1 MKPRNSPIWEHFIE
15 STKPENS
22 NGSIV
27 LCQINGCWNI
37 LKAPLRRKPK
47 VDSFFTLSSSFA
59 SPGGRTPAP
68 VSSTSTRDNED
79 KKMHL
84 LIPKMIILDFEP
96 FSLVERPGF
105 LSLLHSLNRNYVV
118 RSWKFYTEL
127 LPAKSLYKW
136 QRTNQ
141 KATEGWGLSDCCSS
155 NGWLVSSSL
164 WIHWCHNN
172 LHHQEL
178 EEGYPGFRQSSLWWE
193 PYSPCPGRACSKHNG
208 EVGPPDLI

>member
-1 MKPRNSPIWEHFIE
+1 MRGWTPDPSRLYRIFSVNISLFPDMKPRNLPIWEHFIE

-84 LIPKMIILDFEP
+84 LIPKMIILDFVP

-127 LPAKSLYKW
+127 LPAKFKQMAKNKSKSNWRMRTVGLLQFKW
-136 QRTNQ
+136 MVGQLIIMDT
-141 KATEGWGLSDCCSS
+141 
-155 NGWLVSSSL
+155 LVS
-164 WIHWCHNN
+164 
-172 LHHQEL
+172 
-178 EEGYPGFRQSSLWWE
+178 
-193 PYSPCPGRACSKHNG
+193 
-208 EVGPPDLI
+208 

>member
-1 MKPRNSPIWEHFIE
+1 M
-15 STKPENS
+15 
-22 NGSIV
+22 
-27 LCQINGCWNI
+27 
-37 LKAPLRRKPK
+37 KAPLRRKPK

-84 LIPKMIILDFEP
+84 LIPKMIILDFVP

-127 LPAKSLYKW
+127 LPAKFKQMAKNKSK
-136 QRTNQ
+136 
-141 KATEGWGLSDCCSS
+141 S
-155 NGWLVSSSL
+155 N
-164 WIHWCHNN
+164 
-172 LHHQEL
+172 
-178 EEGYPGFRQSSLWWE
+178 
-193 PYSPCPGRACSKHNG
+193 
-208 EVGPPDLI
+208 